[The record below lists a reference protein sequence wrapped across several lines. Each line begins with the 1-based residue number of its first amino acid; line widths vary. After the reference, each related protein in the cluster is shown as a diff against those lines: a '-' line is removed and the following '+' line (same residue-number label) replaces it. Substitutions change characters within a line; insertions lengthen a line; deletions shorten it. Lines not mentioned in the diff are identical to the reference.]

1 MQVTIFEKIL
11 NGEIKSEIVYQDKK
25 VIAFRDIMPQA
36 KIHLLFIHREK
47 TVNAVE
53 LGLNNAQHAADIF
66 SAIAQ
71 YAKESGIDRDGL
83 RIVTNVGRHAG
94 QTVFYTHF
102 HVLAGEPLR
111 TFGA

>member
-11 NGEIKSEIVYQDKK
+11 NGEIKSDIVYQDDK

-47 TVNAVE
+47 TTNAIE
-53 LGLNNAQHAADIF
+53 LGLNYAQHAADIF
-66 SAIAQ
+66 SAIAK
-71 YAKESGIDRDGL
+71 YAQKNGLEQDGL
-83 RIVTNVGRHAG
+83 RIVTNVGRQAG